1 MPCGLSQVG
10 LSMGLLVYLFER
22 EKGDR
27 VFKAFKVSKDYI
39 TRLLV
44 PLCLLKEHTMYL
56 DIFIGIVLIFALVR
70 GLMNGFIKELA
81 STIGFLVGLFVAAT
95 CYETLGEYLTVDGS
109 EVNMFTS
116 IVAFLLLWIIVPIIF
131 GLLATLLTKALDL
144 TALGIANR
152 IGGGLLSVVKFV
164 VLISCLLNVMMSLRI
179 LNNDR
184 TEGSI
189 LFEPVVSITQFAIQ
203 RASDYTPELIEMA
216 DTIFI
221 NRESNA

>member
-1 MPCGLSQVG
+1 
-10 LSMGLLVYLFER
+10 
-22 EKGDR
+22 
-27 VFKAFKVSKDYI
+27 
-39 TRLLV
+39 
-44 PLCLLKEHTMYL
+44 MYL

-152 IGGGLLSVVKFV
+152 IGGGLLSIAKFV

-184 TEGSI
+184 IEGSI

-203 RASDYTPELIEMA
+203 CASDYTPDLIEMA